1 MGVYL
6 TYAPPDPARPIEP
19 SGLPSKVPEI
29 LGAIWRMPPAE
40 DMRPGAWLWWF
51 WLFFIHDD
59 ETIKTG
65 KCRQLMILWSI
76 KQDPKIKCNGLDIRI
91 DEPFRSISDAN
102 VKNTKH
108 ILEGATAAWYFD
120 GERMDDDF
128 ILQTGKMALDPPARL
143 LDAPGKK
150 PTSFRQDGEDFIT
163 TISTPEISFEFRAR
177 QADKHP
183 CIGPTHSKTVFPA
196 NLALVE
202 GTRLE
207 RMDLS
212 GFEFVGQRERSQEKT
227 GEGSTKAGNA
237 RKTDGPQKSG
247 DCTKTDGPQKASVLR
262 KRKIFGTAYFQKIL
276 MAAPPPQWYWGLY
289 HFKDGSMATYM
300 QTYVGAAM
308 LKDNLNLS
316 GLPLGGP
323 AFTPTRDILIYH
335 APSKKVFEGHA
346 LEVKAEKIEKMNS
359 ASDNIGSPGGKHRA
373 SLYIHH
379 LGGGGPGF
387 KFSGRA
393 VAYSHACWSFEKNI
407 GALPVCST
415 FKYNEYPAVLEEL
428 VITPDKGPAIRLK
441 MGWGNMENAWG
452 FLV

>member
-1 MGVYL
+1 
-6 TYAPPDPARPIEP
+6 
-19 SGLPSKVPEI
+19 
-29 LGAIWRMPPAE
+29 MPPAE
-40 DMRPGAWLWWF
+40 DLRPGAWLWWF

-76 KQDPKIKCNGLDIRI
+76 KQDPKIKCNDLDICI
-91 DEPFRSISDAN
+91 DEPVRSIMDAN
-102 VKNTKH
+102 GKNTKH
-108 ILEGATAAWYFD
+108 VLEGATAAWYFD

-128 ILQTGKMALDPPARL
+128 ILQTGKMTLDPPARL
-143 LDAPGKK
+143 LVAPGKK
-150 PTSFRQDGEDFIT
+150 PTSFRQDGEEFIT
-163 TISTPEISFEFRAR
+163 TISTPKISFEFRAR

-212 GFEFVGQRERSQEKT
+212 GFES
-227 GEGSTKAGNA
+227 EGKNG
-237 RKTDGPQKSG
+237 
-247 DCTKTDGPQKASVLR
+247 GPQKANAPR
-262 KRKIFGTAYFQKIL
+262 KRKISGTAYFQKIL
-276 MAAPPPQWYWGLY
+276 MAVPPPQWYWGLY
-289 HFKDGSMATYM
+289 HFKDGSIATYM

-346 LEVKAEKIEKMNS
+346 LEVKAEKIEKINP
-359 ASDNIGSPGGKHRA
+359 APGHTDPPDGKHRA
-373 SLYIHH
+373 PLYVHH
-379 LGGGGPGF
+379 LSGGGPGF

-407 GALPVCST
+407 GALPVRST

-428 VITPDKGPAIRLK
+428 VITPEGHPAIRLK
-441 MGWGNMENAWG
+441 MGWGNMENSWG